1 MHYYGRGWMCHLDA
15 PENMKSFVDRI
26 WILDDELR
34 ERRRAVD
41 SWMETHA
48 NQRRR
53 IVDEQLRV
61 GKLAW
66 LSTDGITLP
75 WDKHRRTKK
84 FRQKWY
90 GPFEILEQT
99 SPVSFKLNL
108 PKTSNIHPIFHANL
122 IKPATDVNMHG
133 KRREPLPAVSPED
146 NTYEVDTILASRE
159 TKDGKLEYLVHWKG
173 YLFEEATWEPE
184 GNLKG
189 SAELLRKYHAKQGE
203 SSSAT
208 VTTELDEHQSVDFD
222 ESDNDER
229 PAKKRRHNK

>member
-1 MHYYGRGWMCHLDA
+1 M
-15 PENMKSFVDRI
+15 
-26 WILDDELR
+26 
-34 ERRRAVD
+34 
-41 SWMETHA
+41 
-48 NQRRR
+48 
-53 IVDEQLRV
+53 
-61 GKLAW
+61 
-66 LSTDGITLP
+66 
-75 WDKHRRTKK
+75 
-84 FRQKWY
+84 
-90 GPFEILEQT
+90 
-99 SPVSFKLNL
+99 
-108 PKTSNIHPIFHANL
+108 
-122 IKPATDVNMHG
+122 
-133 KRREPLPAVSPED
+133 SPED

-208 VTTELDEHQSVDFD
+208 VTTELDEHQSVDSD